1 MGKLIYQRARKW
13 RDIELR
19 ANIIRKQQEVDAYMK
34 KMSVDLNIDM
44 SHEKVELIDDK
55 DISKE
60 EWESYYVYQEY
71 ICDFMKKMEKLE
83 KHEEVK

>member
-1 MGKLIYQRARKW
+1 
-13 RDIELR
+13 
-19 ANIIRKQQEVDAYMK
+19 MK

-60 EWESYYVYQEY
+60 EWESYYVY
-71 ICDFMKKMEKLE
+71 
-83 KHEEVK
+83 